1 MTFRQFAFNNI
12 MRNKRTYL
20 AHFLSSA
27 FSVMIFFTYALL
39 LFHPNLQ
46 GELAS
51 TSKTMSQLATM
62 GMRVSQYLIF
72 IFSFFF
78 LLYSV
83 SAFLKIRKKEFG
95 ILMTLGMSPKQLNKL
110 VFIENMMIGM
120 AAIITGILIGLVF
133 SKLILLISA
142 SILYIEKGLA
152 FYIPIQAVWTTAG
165 AFFLLF
171 VLISLFTSRTGTR
184 VQLTELIRSDEKP
197 KPEPKASLILSLLA
211 VLLIGA
217 GYAMVFLFAV
227 QRLFSLILL
236 AAGVGFV
243 VLGTYFL
250 FTQLSVY
257 VIRALKKKERL
268 FFNKIN
274 LLTLSELSYRMKD
287 NAVMFFIVAV
297 ISASA
302 FTGIGTSLAIAD
314 PGLAE
319 MTNPFAYSYSSSP
332 DNRLKEKHLQEI
344 KDQLEGANLSYRE
357 AKVVPD
363 FTENGKTILKLS
375 EYNQLAVALGYPAES
390 LNEEEAILVP
400 GTIAEKD
407 RFKKNDRLPVSATL
421 MQGKLD
427 ISLTVKKAAP
437 YMVLPSFRNIVVV
450 ADSLYDRIS
459 ESSGLQEYYYFAVDQ
474 WQKSRGVALALA
486 ERIPPDPEADYY
498 LSSLVFEWLSSKQSN
513 GILLIVSVL
522 VGVVFFTF
530 AASFIYFRLYADL
543 ERDER
548 QYQMI
553 SKIGLSKSELRR
565 MVTRQLLLLFFLPI
579 VLAVIHSGVAFMALQ
594 FLVDYS
600 IAYNSLIVF
609 SSFVLVQLVYFFVIR
624 WRYLGHLYQKLV

>member
-243 VLGTYFL
+243 VLGT
-250 FTQLSVY
+250 
-257 VIRALKKKERL
+257 
-268 FFNKIN
+268 
-274 LLTLSELSYRMKD
+274 
-287 NAVMFFIVAV
+287 
-297 ISASA
+297 
-302 FTGIGTSLAIAD
+302 
-314 PGLAE
+314 
-319 MTNPFAYSYSSSP
+319 
-332 DNRLKEKHLQEI
+332 
-344 KDQLEGANLSYRE
+344 
-357 AKVVPD
+357 
-363 FTENGKTILKLS
+363 
-375 EYNQLAVALGYPAES
+375 
-390 LNEEEAILVP
+390 
-400 GTIAEKD
+400 
-407 RFKKNDRLPVSATL
+407 
-421 MQGKLD
+421 
-427 ISLTVKKAAP
+427 
-437 YMVLPSFRNIVVV
+437 
-450 ADSLYDRIS
+450 
-459 ESSGLQEYYYFAVDQ
+459 
-474 WQKSRGVALALA
+474 
-486 ERIPPDPEADYY
+486 
-498 LSSLVFEWLSSKQSN
+498 
-513 GILLIVSVL
+513 
-522 VGVVFFTF
+522 
-530 AASFIYFRLYADL
+530 
-543 ERDER
+543 
-548 QYQMI
+548 
-553 SKIGLSKSELRR
+553 
-565 MVTRQLLLLFFLPI
+565 
-579 VLAVIHSGVAFMALQ
+579 
-594 FLVDYS
+594 
-600 IAYNSLIVF
+600 
-609 SSFVLVQLVYFFVIR
+609 
-624 WRYLGHLYQKLV
+624 